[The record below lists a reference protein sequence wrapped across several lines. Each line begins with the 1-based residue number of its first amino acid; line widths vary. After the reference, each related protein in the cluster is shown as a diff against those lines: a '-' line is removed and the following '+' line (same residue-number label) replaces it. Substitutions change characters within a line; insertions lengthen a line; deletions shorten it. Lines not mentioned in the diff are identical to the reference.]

1 MHSLEV
7 VCLTKLSP
15 CMMSCFEKLITT
27 CVDLQLSHQTHHHI
41 PKQQSIKA
49 EGKMGGEFK
58 NIGLTKQK
66 KN

>member
-1 MHSLEV
+1 
-7 VCLTKLSP
+7 
-15 CMMSCFEKLITT
+15 MSCFEKSITT